1 MPNCRKG
8 AFPGRTVIKQRILT
22 GVVLLPLLIL
32 FIVYAGAP
40 LFQGFVCVVS
50 LLALLEFYA
59 MALPQGGLPARI
71 LGALAGTA
79 LIPALLSG
87 QTLLF
92 QGVLVAAVLL
102 LGIAFLFSFREI
114 ASVAPRVALAGFG
127 WLYVPLLLGHLALLR
142 DLPDGRQWVFLV
154 LLVVMASDT
163 AAYFSG
169 VSLGRR
175 KLYPSVSPNKSV
187 EGAIGGLLGSVGGA
201 FLARLWFF
209 PALTSIDCLCLGLLL
224 GVLAQIG
231 DLFESL
237 LKRSFGVKDSGT
249 MIPGHG
255 GLLDRLD
262 SLLFAFPP
270 AYYYAVLVA
279 G

>member
-1 MPNCRKG
+1 M
-8 AFPGRTVIKQRILT
+8 
-22 GVVLLPLLIL
+22 LLPLLIL
-32 FIVYAGAP
+32 FIAYAGAP
-40 LFQGFVCVVS
+40 LFHGLVCVAS
-50 LLALLEFYA
+50 LLALVEFYA
-59 MALPQGGLPARI
+59 MALPQSVLPARI
-71 LGALAGTA
+71 LGAVAGTA
-79 LIPALLSG
+79 LVPALLSG
-87 QTLLF
+87 RPLLF

-102 LGIAFLFSFREI
+102 LGIVFLFCFREI
-114 ASVAPRVALAGFG
+114 DTVAPRVALACFG

-142 DLPDGRQWVFLV
+142 VLPDGREWVFLV

-169 VSLGRR
+169 VSLGRH
-175 KLYPSVSPNKSV
+175 KLYPAVSPNKSV
-187 EGAIGGLLGSVGGA
+187 EGALGGLLGSVGGA
-201 FLARLWFF
+201 FLARFWFF
-209 PALTSIDCLCLGLLL
+209 PALTPIDCLCLGLLL
-224 GVLAQIG
+224 GVLAQLG

-279 G
+279 